1 MHNLLRK
8 SVLAFDYQNSFIF
21 FGWKESKTVCTQGNG
36 VDSRCGVRARGETPI
51 IIK

>member
-8 SVLAFDYQNSFIF
+8 SVLAFDYQNSVIF
-21 FGWKESKTVCTQGNG
+21 FGSKESKTVCIQGNG
-36 VDSRCGVRARGETPI
+36 IDPRCGVRARGETPI

>member
-8 SVLAFDYQNSFIF
+8 SVLAFDYQNSVIF
-21 FGWKESKTVCTQGNG
+21 FGSKESKTVRIQGNSI
-36 VDSRCGVRARGETPI
+36 DPRCRVRARGETPI